1 MTAPTE
7 QSSTGADDADIVRE
21 ILRMVALVVP
31 NLAPDLVKRVET
43 DVREQFGGRRWFVA
57 KGKQR
62 RLSSDERKQFV
73 IDAVS
78 NLRDDELQQRYGV
91 SRATLYRHMKRRSPP

>member
-1 MTAPTE
+1 MSDPIS
-7 QSSTGADDADIVRE
+7 SSTADDADIVRE
-21 ILRMVALVVP
+21 ILRLVTLAVP
-31 NLAPDLVKRVET
+31 ELGPDLARRVEI

-62 RLSSDERKQFV
+62 RLTSDERKQFV

-78 NLRDDELQQRYGV
+78 NLRDEELQQRYGV
-91 SRATLYRHMKRRSPP
+91 SRATLYRHMKRRTP

>member
-1 MTAPTE
+1 MSDPIAPGT
-7 QSSTGADDADIVRE
+7 ADDADIVRE
-21 ILRMVALVVP
+21 ILRLVTLAVP
-31 NLAPDLVKRVET
+31 ELGPDLVRRVEI

-62 RLSSDERKQFV
+62 RLNSDERKQFV

-78 NLRDDELQQRYGV
+78 NLRDEELQQRYGV
-91 SRATLYRHMKRRSPP
+91 SRATLYRHMKRRPPP